1 MFTATY
7 TAVNESTARLSKEM
21 SSFSD
26 YVPGAATR
34 SQHYYTDKIVEYAND
49 LLAKYSTEDNEKTEK
64 VQYYIDKYSAK
75 VAETIDKQH
84 AIDCRCPSV
93 MISGGSNFPVA
104 KKNKQIAAWDALNK
118 ETAELWYTDDRNYY
132 YKKIRLLL
140 TDRGAI
146 RSVAPRTGSVD

>member
-26 YVPGAATR
+26 YVEGSATNTQR
-34 SQHYYTDKIVEYAND
+34 SCVDQLTAYANE
-49 LLAKYSTEDNEKTEK
+49 LIAKYPTEDAEKIEK

-75 VAETIDKQH
+75 VADAIDRKH
-84 AIDCRCPSV
+84 SIDCRCPSV

-104 KKNKQIAAWDALNK
+104 KKNKQIHN
-118 ETAELWYTDDRNYY
+118 
-132 YKKIRLLL
+132 
-140 TDRGAI
+140 
-146 RSVAPRTGSVD
+146 